1 MNKIS
6 KIVISL
12 VTSFAFSV
20 SAFAG
25 ELSVSGSAKATYN
38 SVGGYANGENT
49 IGVANELNFSA
60 AGELDNGFTWKYSVE
75 LDPNST
81 AGGGNALNDDSQLVI
96 TTPMGSVAL
105 CGSECG
111 LSAAG
116 DFNQNAYAWITDT
129 GFAEGKV
136 EPTNISSY
144 QNFQYHTPAGLI
156 PFSTVLKA
164 AYSPS
169 GSTVNNSANA
179 SNAASVATT
188 SSTTM
193 YRIETKPVDGLE
205 ITASFL
211 EQDGGNVAG
220 LTDEQAHESGAV
232 SIAYDINQFSVGVG
246 RAYVAPTLAD
256 GTALGASTAESYEN
270 TNISIGYLVNDNL
283 SLSVSNEKSEPTYMT
298 STTVAYEQKARS
310 VQAAYTMGGMTL
322 SLART
327 NYDHV
332 SYVQNADVTENLFA
346 VSMAF

>member
-25 ELSVSGSAKATYN
+25 ELSVSGTAKATYN
-38 SVGGYANGENT
+38 SVSGGNGENT

-75 LDPNST
+75 LDPDST
-81 AGGGNALNDDSQLVI
+81 AEGGNALNDDSQLVI
-96 TTPMGSVAL
+96 TTPMGSVAF

-116 DFNQNAYAWITDT
+116 DFNANAYAWITDT
-129 GFAEGKV
+129 GYAEGKV

-144 QNFQYHTPAGLI
+144 QNMQYHTAADLL
-156 PFSTVLKA
+156 PFSTVLKV

-169 GSTVNNSANA
+169 GTKVNNSANA
-179 SNAASVATT
+179 SNAATVAAGK
-188 SSTTM
+188 SATM
-193 YRIETKPVDGLE
+193 YRVETVPTEGLKV
-205 ITASFL
+205 TASFL
-211 EQDGGNVAG
+211 EQEGGNVTG
-220 LTDEQAHESGAV
+220 VSDEQKHESGAI
-232 SIAYDINQFSVGVG
+232 SAKYSMDAFTIGIG
-246 RAYVAPTLAD
+246 RALIAPRLAD
-256 GTALGASTAESYEN
+256 GTALGASTVESYEN
-270 TNISIGYLVNDNL
+270 TNLSIGYLVNDNL

-298 STTVAYEQKARS
+298 STTVGYDQKTRS

-327 NYDHV
+327 NYDNTG
-332 SYVQNADVTENLFA
+332 YTQDLDVTENMFA
-346 VSMAF
+346 VAMAF